1 VKITEVHYRRL
12 VSFRDED
19 GTPANESLGA
29 TATVDP
35 EIETPEECRA
45 KLIDHIELRLIER
58 GTLRN
63 SLKEL
68 EWKKEA
74 MEDEINH
81 YREERNR
88 LMKDA
93 EELCRAYHL
102 EIGGYLPF

>member
-1 VKITEVHYRRL
+1 MKITEVRYRRL
-12 VSFRDED
+12 VSFRDPD
-19 GTPANESLGA
+19 GTPANEVLGA
-29 TATVDP
+29 TAQVDP
-35 EIETPEECRA
+35 EHESARECRERV
-45 KLIDHIELRLIER
+45 IEWVEVALNGR